1 MNLSTINFPPYGA
14 INDHF
19 LDTINEHSPWPT
31 SWIPP
36 PGVSKPISEQWS
48 EWKKETLHIIAEVLW
63 PVFVGKSEWHGASAA
78 RMEALTRVDLRLCQ
92 ELHAFLDENVIG
104 TNITNR
110 AMFEIEDPSGGT
122 PGTLIPSYTAFPYR
136 IVEKIPRIM
145 IVSLDA
151 KAAPAAPQ
159 LKAII
164 QRPRPY
170 QTALLLG
177 ITDYRW
183 LRATSAD
190 SPSMVCGHC
199 YEGAL
204 MVGGLMERLLIEG
217 EELTISQWKALQ
229 QYAVD
234 MGDRR
239 VFAGVHYP
247 SDNLSSW
254 LMVMRVANHVFV
266 RSEVKAKLW
275 QAISERSRVYRR
287 IREESLTESGAVYI
301 PALEALEKA
310 ARD

>member
-1 MNLSTINFPPYGA
+1 
-14 INDHF
+14 
-19 LDTINEHSPWPT
+19 
-31 SWIPP
+31 
-36 PGVSKPISEQWS
+36 
-48 EWKKETLHIIAEVLW
+48 
-63 PVFVGKSEWHGASAA
+63 
-78 RMEALTRVDLRLCQ
+78 
-92 ELHAFLDENVIG
+92 
-104 TNITNR
+104 
-110 AMFEIEDPSGGT
+110 
-122 PGTLIPSYTAFPYR
+122 
-136 IVEKIPRIM
+136 
-145 IVSLDA
+145 
-151 KAAPAAPQ
+151 
-159 LKAII
+159 
-164 QRPRPY
+164 
-170 QTALLLG
+170 
-177 ITDYRW
+177 
-183 LRATSAD
+183 
-190 SPSMVCGHC
+190 
-199 YEGAL
+199 

>member
-1 MNLSTINFPPYGA
+1 LKKSTIQFPPYGT

-19 LDTINEHSPWPT
+19 LDAMNEHSSWPT
-31 SWIPP
+31 NWISP
-36 PGVSKPISEQWS
+36 PGASVPISKQWS
-48 EWKKETLHIIAEVLW
+48 DWKDETLKIISRVLW
-63 PVFVGKSEWHGASAA
+63 PLRDPKSGWHGESV
-78 RMEALTRVDLRLCQ
+78 RNMEALTRIDLELCRV
-92 ELHAFLDENVIG
+92 LHGQLEENVGG

-110 AMFEIEDPSGGT
+110 AMFETEDPSGGI
-122 PGTLIPSYTAFPYR
+122 PGTLIPSYTSFPYR
-136 IVEKIPRIM
+136 IAEKIPRIM
-145 IVSLDA
+145 SVSLDA

-159 LKAII
+159 LKAVI

-177 ITDYRW
+177 ISNYRW

-199 YEGAL
+199 YEGGL

-217 EELTISQWKALQ
+217 ETLNDRQWEALQ

-254 LMVMRVANHVFV
+254 LMIMRIARHVFV
-266 RSEVKAKLW
+266 RSEVKDGLW
-275 QAISERSRVYRR
+275 RAISKQSQVYRA
-287 IREESLTESGAVYI
+287 IQEASCTEEGKVYR
-301 PALEALEKA
+301 PALEELEKA
-310 ARD
+310 AAS